1 MFQSQA
7 AQGFHQD
14 EFSHTN
20 RRGAEYFQLA
30 GAEGQGLG
38 FSLGSDCGS
47 AIESAT
53 GSTGL
58 RREQQRLLGPQP
70 RKRLQITTPTTLCH
84 QESQEPYPPPSSSL
98 SSNPS
103 LYNHQTNAM
112 SLSYETRQFPQYPA
126 QFSEGQMQD
135 PQMQEEEL
143 QHEHEHRYP
152 SPPPPMGNIDPYTSH
167 AIDTAPEPMEMPEL
181 RKDESDVPSPRSKPI
196 PKPDREATK
205 NEAGRYVCTW
215 VGCTEEVR
223 DFGRKCEWS
232 KHMVS
237 IFS

>member
-1 MFQSQA
+1 MFQSPA

-14 EFSHTN
+14 ERLHTN
-20 RRGAEYFQLA
+20 RRPAERFVEA
-30 GAEGQGLG
+30 AEEN
-38 FSLGSDCGS
+38 FSLTGLKCG
-47 AIESAT
+47 AAPLGT
-53 GSTGL
+53 GVSVSHL
-58 RREQQRLLGPQP
+58 RREQQRLLGHHPQ
-70 RKRLQITTPTTLCH
+70 KRSQITTTCH
-84 QESQEPYPPPSSSL
+84 REPYSPLSSFH

-103 LYNHQTNAM
+103 LYNQNTDAM

-135 PQMQEEEL
+135 PQMQDDEL

-167 AIDTAPEPMEMPEL
+167 NIDAGPEPMEMPEL

-205 NEAGRYVCTW
+205 NEAGRYVCSW

-237 IFS
+237 VFVANEDKL